1 MAESMNGSYSGYK
14 GASKNNT
21 LMGRIGQTSKSP
33 LKSTNENL
41 DKKKAIINESVERL
55 SNPQKTAVAPSA
67 TSKDDDLIFS
77 IKMSKDEYSQYQKM
91 RTEVKTSKTLT
102 TSAKKSNLVNKSR
115 SITPAKKR

>member
-21 LMGRIGQTSKSP
+21 LMGRTGQTSSP

-55 SNPQKTAVAPSA
+55 SNPQKTAVAPA